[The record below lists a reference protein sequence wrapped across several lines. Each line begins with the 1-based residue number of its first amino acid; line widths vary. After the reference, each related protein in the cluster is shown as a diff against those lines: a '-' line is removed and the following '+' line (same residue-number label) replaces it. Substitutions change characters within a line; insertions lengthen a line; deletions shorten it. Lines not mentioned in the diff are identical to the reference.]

1 MTAGI
6 TFKYVRWKNFL
17 STGDQFTEVQLDRN
31 DSTLIIGANGAGK
44 STLLDALSFGLF
56 GKPYRNI
63 LKPQLLNSIN
73 NKNCVVE
80 VEFSV
85 GSADFKIV
93 RGIKPNTFEIYQN
106 GNLINQEANSRDY
119 QAFLEQNVLK
129 LNHKSFHQVVVI
141 GSASFTPFM
150 QLPSG
155 QRRTIIEELL
165 DIQVFSR
172 MNQILKE
179 KIARTKEQLS
189 DANNQLELITEKIRL
204 QNKYI
209 SDVQS
214 LAKDQI
220 RDKQVTIANNQASIR
235 DLQASNAELSKKLE
249 LLVQRQKDLK
259 TITNKKQKL
268 AGFGLKF
275 ESTLKTLQDNRAFFV
290 ESTSCPTCSQEI
302 TPETRQEH
310 VHRCDS
316 KIGEI
321 NEGIEKLKVEIDTI
335 LEQETSLQEEI
346 EKFQEAQMDI
356 VANNA
361 SITALQN
368 AIDKLEE
375 EILKIEGTDGDVGAA
390 LADLKALQI
399 EKERLSELKLSYIDQ
414 QNYNMIANEMLKDTG
429 IKTKIVKQYLPII
442 NKLVN
447 QYLQILDFFVLFNLD
462 ESFNETIKSRYRD
475 EFTYTSFSEGE
486 KQRIDLSLLFTW
498 RQIAKMKNSA
508 NTNLLILDETFDS
521 SLDSDGIDN
530 LMKILGSVQDTN
542 VFVIS
547 HKGDVLD
554 SKFRNKIEFVKE
566 RNFSRI
572 KNAATI

>member
-1 MTAGI
+1 MAGI
-6 TFKYVRWKNFL
+6 IFKAVRWKNFL
-17 STGDQFTEVQLDRN
+17 STGDQFTEIQLNRN
-31 DSTLIIGANGAGK
+31 DSTLIVGQNGAGK

-56 GKPYRNI
+56 GKPFRNI

-73 NKNCVVE
+73 NKNAVVE

-85 GSADFKIV
+85 GAAEFKII

-106 GNLINQEANSRDY
+106 GNLINQDSNSRDY

-150 QLPSG
+150 QLPPA

-179 KIARTKEQLS
+179 KIARTKEQIN
-189 DANNQLELITEKIRL
+189 DVNNQLEIISEKVKL

-209 SDVQS
+209 TDVES
-214 LAKDQI
+214 LAKDQVLL
-220 RDKQVTIANNQASIR
+220 KQEEISNNMLSVR
-235 DLQASNAELSKKLE
+235 DLQERNTTLSE
-249 LLVQRQKDLK
+249 QISRLVDRQKSLK
-259 TITNKKQKL
+259 AVETKKNKL
-268 AGFGLKF
+268 AAFDSKF
-275 ESTLKTLQDNRAFFV
+275 TSSIAQFEQDKKFFTDSTL
-290 ESTSCPTCSQEI
+290 CPTCDQEI
-302 TPETRQEH
+302 STEARTKH
-310 VHRCDS
+310 IHRCDS
-316 KIGEI
+316 EIAKIS
-321 NEGIEKLKVEIDTI
+321 EGLEK
-335 LEQETSLQEEI
+335 LQEELLTI
-346 EKFQEAQMDI
+346 ETTETTLLEEIERFQSAQMDI

-361 SITALQN
+361 SISALQK
-368 AIDKLEE
+368 AIDKLEAD
-375 EILKIEGTDGDVGAA
+375 ILKIEGTEGDVGAA
-390 LADLKALQI
+390 TADLKALQI
-399 EKERLSELKLSYIDQ
+399 EKERLAELKLSHIDN
-414 QNYNMIANEMLKDTG
+414 QNYNMIASEMLKDTG
-429 IKTKIVKQYLPII
+429 IKTKIVKQYLPVI

-475 EFTYTSFSEGE
+475 EFTYASFSEGE

-521 SLDSDGIDN
+521 SLDNDGIDN

-572 KNAATI
+572 K

>member
-1 MTAGI
+1 MAGI
-6 TFKYVRWKNFL
+6 IFKTVRWKNFL
-17 STGDQFTEVQLDRN
+17 STGDAFTEIQLNRN
-31 DSTLIIGANGAGK
+31 DSTLIVGHNGAGK

-63 LKPQLLNSIN
+63 TKPQLMNSIN
-73 NKNCVVE
+73 GKNCVVE

-85 GSADFKIV
+85 GAAEFKIV
-93 RGIKPNTFEIYQN
+93 RGIKPNTFEIHQN
-106 GNLINQEANSRDY
+106 GTLINQSSNTRDY

-129 LNHKSFHQVVVI
+129 LNHKSFHQIVVI

-150 QLPSG
+150 QLPAQ

-172 MNQILKE
+172 MNQLLKE
-179 KIARTKEQLS
+179 KVARIKEQIS
-189 DANNQLELITEKIRL
+189 DTNNQLELVGEKVRL

-209 SDVQS
+209 SDVES

-220 RDKQVTIANNQASIR
+220 RDKQKAIEDGQLSIR
-235 DLQASNAELSKKLE
+235 DLQTKNSTLSEQLAV
-249 LLVQRQKDLK
+249 LVERQKSLK
-259 TITNKKQKL
+259 TVETKKHKL

-275 ESTLKTLQDNRAFFV
+275 ESSIKELQKNRSFFV

-302 TPETRQEH
+302 STETREEH
-310 VHRCDS
+310 VHQCDS

-321 NEGIEKLKVEIDTI
+321 SQGIEKLKAELDTI
-335 LEQETSLQEEI
+335 AEQESSLLKEI
-346 EKFQEAQMDI
+346 EVFQSAQMDI

-361 SITALQN
+361 SISAAQK
-368 AIDKLEE
+368 AIDKLEA
-375 EILKIEGTDGDVGAA
+375 EILKIEGTDGDVGSA
-390 LADLKALQI
+390 LADLKTLQTER
-399 EKERLSELKLSYIDQ
+399 EKLSELKLSMIDQ
-414 QNYNMIANEMLKDTG
+414 QNYNFIASEMLKDTG
-429 IKTKIVKQYLPII
+429 IKTKIVKQYLPVI

-447 QYLQILDFFVLFNLD
+447 QYLQTLDFFVLFNLD

-475 EFTYTSFSEGE
+475 EFTYASFSEGE

-498 RQIAKMKNSA
+498 RQIARMKNSA

-521 SLDSDGIDN
+521 SLDNDGIDN
-530 LMKILGSVQDTN
+530 LMKILSTVAEDTN
-542 VFVIS
+542 VFIIS

-554 SKFRNKIEFVKE
+554 SKFRHKIEFIKD

-572 KNAATI
+572 K

>member
-1 MTAGI
+1 MRI
-6 TFKYVRWKNFL
+6 EFKNVRWKNFL
-17 STGDQFTEVQLDRN
+17 STGDNFTEIQLNRN
-31 DSTLIIGANGAGK
+31 DSTLIVGQNGAGK
-44 STLLDALSFGLF
+44 STLLDALSYGLF

-63 LKPQLLNSIN
+63 NKPQLVNSIN

-85 GSADFKIV
+85 GSTEFKIV
-93 RGIKPNTFEIYQN
+93 RGIKPGIFEIWQN
-106 GNLINQEANSRDY
+106 GTMINQSSTSRDY
-119 QAFLEQNVLK
+119 QEFLEQNVLK
-129 LNHKSFHQVVVI
+129 LNHKSFHQIVVI

-150 QLPSG
+150 QLAPG

-172 MNQILKE
+172 MNQLLKE
-179 KIARTKEQLS
+179 KIARTKEQIS
-189 DANNQLELITEKIRL
+189 DANNQLEIIAEKVRL

-209 SDVQS
+209 SDVES

-220 RDKQVTIANNQASIR
+220 RDKQTSIANNQASIQN
-235 DLQASNAELSKKLE
+235 LQTKNGELSAQLD
-249 LLVQRQKDLK
+249 LLIQRQKDLK
-259 TITNKKQKL
+259 AVSTKKQKL
-268 AGFGLKF
+268 AGFGVKL

-302 TPETRQEH
+302 TPETRQDH

-321 NEGIEKLKVEIDTI
+321 DEGLKKLKDEVEAVIA
-335 LEQETSLQEEI
+335 QENDLLTQIEI
-346 EKFQEAQMDI
+346 FQQAQMDI

-368 AIDKLEE
+368 SINALEK
-375 EILKIEGTDGDVGAA
+375 EILKIESHEGDVGAA
-390 LADLKALQI
+390 VADLKALTI
-399 EKERLSELKLSYIDQ
+399 EKERISELKLSLIDL
-414 QNYNMIANEMLKDTG
+414 QNYNHIANEMLKDTG
-429 IKTKIVKQYLPII
+429 IKTKIVKQYLPVI

-447 QYLQILDFFVLFNLD
+447 QYLQTLDFFVLFNLD

-475 EFTYTSFSEGE
+475 EFTYASFSEGE

-498 RQIAKMKNSA
+498 RQIARMKNSA

-521 SLDSDGIDN
+521 SLDNDGIDN
-530 LMKILGSVQDTN
+530 LMKILNTVTQDTN
-542 VFVIS
+542 VFIIS

-554 SKFRNKIEFVKE
+554 SKFRNKIEFIKE

-572 KNAATI
+572 K

>member
-1 MTAGI
+1 MASI
-6 TFKYVRWKNFL
+6 IFKTVRWKNFL
-17 STGDQFTEVQLDRN
+17 STGDQFTEIQLDRN
-31 DSTLIIGANGAGK
+31 DSTLIVGQNGAGK

-63 LKPQLLNSIN
+63 LKPQLVNSIN
-73 NKNCVVE
+73 GKQCVVE

-85 GSADFKIV
+85 GAAEFKII

-106 GNLINQEANSRDY
+106 GKMINQDSNTRDY

-129 LNHKSFHQVVVI
+129 LNHKSFHQIVVI

-150 QLPSG
+150 QLPTG

-179 KIARTKEQLS
+179 KMARLKEQIA
-189 DANNQLELITEKIRL
+189 DVNTQLELIGEKIRL

-209 SDVQS
+209 SDVES

-220 RDKQVTIANNQASIR
+220 LDKQNSIADYQNSIR
-235 DLQASNAELSKKLE
+235 NLQDQNSELSQKLE
-249 LLVQRQKDLK
+249 LLIQRQKDLK
-259 TITNKKQKL
+259 AVTNKKQKMV
-268 AGFGLKF
+268 GFGSKF
-275 ESTLKTLQDNRAFFV
+275 ESTLKTLQDDRAFFV
-290 ESTSCPTCSQEI
+290 ENTSCPTCSQEI
-302 TPETRQEH
+302 SAETRESH
-310 VHRCDS
+310 VHRCDN

-321 NEGIEKLKVEIDTI
+321 TQGIEKLKEE
-335 LEQETSLQEEI
+335 LEVVLNQETSLMSDI
-346 EKFQEAQMDI
+346 ESFQQSQMDI

-361 SITALQN
+361 SISALQK
-368 AIDKLEE
+368 AIDKLEK
-375 EILKIEGTDGDVGAA
+375 EILNIEGTDGDVSAA
-390 LADLKALQI
+390 HGDLKILHEQK
-399 EKERLSELKLSYIDQ
+399 EKLAELKLSQIDQ
-414 QNYNMIANEMLKDTG
+414 QNYNHIVNEMLKDTG
-429 IKTKIVKQYLPII
+429 IKTKIVKQYLPVI

-462 ESFNETIKSRYRD
+462 ESFNETIKSRHRD
-475 EFTYTSFSEGE
+475 DFSYASFSEGE

-521 SLDSDGIDN
+521 SLDNDGIDN
-530 LMKILGSVQDTN
+530 LMKILNTVTVDTN
-542 VFVIS
+542 VFIIS

-554 SKFRNKIEFVKE
+554 SKFRHKIEFIKE

-572 KNAATI
+572 K

>member
-1 MTAGI
+1 MAGI
-6 TFKYVRWKNFL
+6 IFKTVRWKNFL
-17 STGDQFTEVQLDRN
+17 STGDQFTEIQLDR
-31 DSTLIIGANGAGK
+31 SEATLIVGQNGAGK

-73 NKNCVVE
+73 NKAAVVE

-85 GSADFKIV
+85 GSAQFKIV

-106 GNLINQEANSRDY
+106 GNLINQDSNSRDY

-150 QLPSG
+150 QLPAG

-172 MNQILKE
+172 MNQLLKE
-179 KIARTKEQLS
+179 RIARTKEQIN
-189 DANNQLELITEKIRL
+189 DVNNQLEIIGEKVRL

-209 SDVQS
+209 SDVES
-214 LAKDQI
+214 LAKGQV
-220 RDKQVTIANNQASIR
+220 RDKQTEIGNNQLAIR
-235 DLQASNAELSKKLE
+235 DLQSKNAALSNDLE
-249 LLVQRQKDLK
+249 SLIQKQKSLK
-259 TITNKKQKL
+259 TIEQKKNKL
-268 AGFGLKF
+268 ATFGNKF
-275 ESTLKTLQDNRAFFV
+275 DNTIQQSKQNRAFFID
-290 ESTSCPTCSQEI
+290 STSCPTCSQEI
-302 TPETRQEH
+302 SAETREKHIHQ
-310 VHRCDS
+310 CDS
-316 KIGEI
+316 KILEI
-321 NEGIEKLKVEIDTI
+321 NEGLEKLNEELLKIEAQEIT
-335 LEQETSLQEEI
+335 LLQEI
-346 EKFQEAQMDI
+346 EQFQSAQLDI

-361 SITALQN
+361 SITQLQKT
-368 AIDKLEE
+368 IDKLEA

-399 EKERLSELKLSYIDQ
+399 EKEKLAELKLSYIDS
-414 QNYNMIANEMLKDTG
+414 QNYNFLGSEMLKDTG
-429 IKTKIVKQYLPII
+429 IKTKIVKQYLPVI

-475 EFTYTSFSEGE
+475 EFTYASFSEGE

-498 RQIAKMKNSA
+498 RQIARMKNSA

-521 SLDSDGIDN
+521 SLDNDGIDN
-530 LMKILGSVQDTN
+530 LMKILGTVQDTN

-554 SKFRNKIEFVKE
+554 SKFRSKIEFVKE

-572 KNAATI
+572 KNATSI

>member
-1 MTAGI
+1 MAGI
-6 TFKYVRWKNFL
+6 IFKTVRWKNFL
-17 STGDQFTEVQLDRN
+17 STGDSFTEIQLNRN
-31 DSTLIIGANGAGK
+31 DSTLIVGQNGAGK

-56 GKPYRNI
+56 GKPFRNI

-73 NKNCVVE
+73 NKNAVVE

-85 GSADFKIV
+85 GAAEFKIV

-119 QAFLEQNVLK
+119 QAFLEQNILK

-150 QLPSG
+150 QLPPG

-172 MNQILKE
+172 MNQLLKE
-179 KIARTKEQLS
+179 KIARTKEQIN
-189 DANNQLELITEKIRL
+189 DTTNQLEIIGEKVKL

-209 SDVQS
+209 TDVQL
-214 LAKDQI
+214 LAKDQV
-220 RDKQVTIANNQASIR
+220 RDKQKAVKDNQLSIK
-235 DLQASNAELSKKLE
+235 DLQTKNAGLSENLAN
-249 LLVQRQKDLK
+249 LV
-259 TITNKKQKL
+259 TKQKSL
-268 AGFGLKF
+268 KSIETKKNKLVSFGDKF
-275 ESTLKTLQDNRAFFV
+275 NTTVKTLQENRTFFM
-290 ESTSCPTCSQEI
+290 ESTACPTCSQEI
-302 TPETRQEH
+302 SADTRQEH
-310 VHRCDS
+310 VHKCDS
-316 KIGEI
+316 KIGEV
-321 NEGIEKLKVEIDTI
+321 NKHIEELQEQLMLMDAEESI
-335 LEQETSLQEEI
+335 LLEEI
-346 EKFQEAQMDI
+346 EAFQNCQMDI

-361 SITALQN
+361 SITALQKQ
-368 AIDKLEE
+368 IDKLED
-375 EILKIEGTDGDVGAA
+375 EILKIEGTEGDVSAA

-399 EKERLSELKLSYIDQ
+399 EKEKLAELKLTRIDE
-414 QNYNMIANEMLKDTG
+414 QNYNMMASEMLKDTG
-429 IKTKIVKQYLPII
+429 IKTKIVKQYLPVI

-447 QYLQILDFFVLFNLD
+447 SYLQILDFFVLFNLD

-475 EFTYTSFSEGE
+475 EFTYASFSEGE

-521 SLDSDGIDN
+521 SLDNDGIDN
-530 LMKILGSVQDTN
+530 LMKILTSVQDTN

-572 KNAATI
+572 KGQ

>member
-1 MTAGI
+1 MAGI
-6 TFKYVRWKNFL
+6 IFKAVRWKNFL
-17 STGDQFTEVQLDRN
+17 STGDQFTEIQLNRN
-31 DSTLIIGANGAGK
+31 DSTLIVGQNGAGK

-56 GKPYRNI
+56 GKPFRNI

-73 NKNCVVE
+73 NKNAVVE

-85 GSADFKIV
+85 GAAEFKIV

-106 GNLINQEANSRDY
+106 GNLINQDSNSRDY

-150 QLPSG
+150 QLPPA

-179 KIARTKEQLS
+179 KIARTKEQIN
-189 DANNQLELITEKIRL
+189 DVNNQLEIISEKVKL

-209 SDVQS
+209 TDVES
-214 LAKDQI
+214 LAKDQVLL
-220 RDKQVTIANNQASIR
+220 KQEEISSNMLSVR
-235 DLQASNAELSKKLE
+235 DLQERNTTLSE
-249 LLVQRQKDLK
+249 QISRLVDRQKSLK
-259 TITNKKQKL
+259 AVETKKNKL
-268 AGFGLKF
+268 AAFGGKF
-275 ESTLKTLQDNRAFFV
+275 TSSITQFEQDKKFFTDSTL
-290 ESTSCPTCSQEI
+290 CPTCDQEI
-302 TPETRQEH
+302 SAEARTKH
-310 VHRCDS
+310 IHRCDS
-316 KIGEI
+316 EITKIS
-321 NEGIEKLKVEIDTI
+321 EGLEK
-335 LEQETSLQEEI
+335 LQEELLAI
-346 EKFQEAQMDI
+346 ETIETTLLEEIEQFQNAQMDI

-361 SITALQN
+361 SISALQK
-368 AIDKLEE
+368 AIDKLEAD
-375 EILKIEGTDGDVGAA
+375 ILKIEGTEGDVGAA
-390 LADLKALQI
+390 MADLKALQI
-399 EKERLSELKLSYIDQ
+399 EKERLAELKLSHIDS
-414 QNYNMIANEMLKDTG
+414 QNYNMIASEMLKDTG
-429 IKTKIVKQYLPII
+429 IKTKIVKQYLPVI

-475 EFTYTSFSEGE
+475 EFTYASFSEGE

-521 SLDSDGIDN
+521 SLDNDGIDN
-530 LMKILGSVQDTN
+530 LMKILGSAQDTN
-542 VFVIS
+542 VFIIS

-572 KNAATI
+572 K

>member
-1 MTAGI
+1 MAAI
-6 TFKYVRWKNFL
+6 IFKTVRWKNFL
-17 STGDQFTEVQLDRN
+17 STGDQFTEIQLNKSDA
-31 DSTLIIGANGAGK
+31 TLIVGQNGAGK

-56 GKPYRNI
+56 GKPFRNI

-73 NKNCVVE
+73 NKAAVVE

-85 GSADFKIV
+85 GAAEFKII

-106 GNLINQEANSRDY
+106 GTLINQQANTRDY

-172 MNQILKE
+172 MNQLLKE
-179 KIARTKEQLS
+179 KMARLKEQIH
-189 DANNQLELITEKIRL
+189 DTNNQLELISEKVRL

-209 SDVQS
+209 SDVES

-220 RDKQVTIANNQASIR
+220 RDKQVAITDNQDSIR
-235 DLQASNAELSKKLE
+235 SLQEQNTELSKKLE
-249 LLVQRQKDLK
+249 LLIQRQKDLK
-259 TITNKKQKL
+259 TVTTKKQKM
-268 AGFGLKF
+268 AGFGVKF
-275 ESTLKTLQDNRAFFV
+275 ESTLKNLQNDRAFFV
-290 ESTSCPTCSQEI
+290 ENTSCPTCSQEI
-302 TPETRQEH
+302 SAETRESH

-321 NEGIEKLKVEIDTI
+321 NEGIEKLSEELNVIISE
-335 LEQETSLQEEI
+335 ETSLLEQI
-346 EKFQEAQMDI
+346 ETFQNAQLDI

-361 SITALQN
+361 SIAALQKS
-368 AIDKLEE
+368 IDKLEA
-375 EILKIEGTDGDVGAA
+375 EILKIESTDGDVGLAVTDLHKLQTEKEA
-390 LADLKALQI
+390 LA
-399 EKERLSELKLSYIDQ
+399 ELKLNYIDQ
-414 QNYNMIANEMLKDTG
+414 QNYNNIANEMLKDTG
-429 IKTKIVKQYLPII
+429 IKTKIVKQYLPVI

-462 ESFNETIKSRYRD
+462 ESFNETIKSRHRD
-475 EFTYTSFSEGE
+475 EFTYASFSEGE

-521 SLDSDGIDN
+521 SLDNDGIDN

-554 SKFRNKIEFVKE
+554 SKFRNKIEFIKE

-572 KNAATI
+572 KNATTI

>member
-1 MTAGI
+1 MAAI
-6 TFKYVRWKNFL
+6 IFKTVRWKNFL
-17 STGDQFTEVQLDRN
+17 STGDKFTEIELNRN
-31 DSTLIIGANGAGK
+31 DSTLIIGQNGAGK

-56 GKPYRNI
+56 GKPFRNI

-73 NKNCVVE
+73 NKNAVVE

-85 GSADFKIV
+85 GAAEFKIV

-150 QLPSG
+150 QLPPG

-179 KIARTKEQLS
+179 KIARTKEQIN
-189 DANNQLELITEKIRL
+189 DVNNQLEIISEKVRL

-209 SDVQS
+209 VDVES
-214 LAKDQI
+214 LAKDQV
-220 RDKQVTIANNQASIR
+220 RDKQKAITDNQTAIKG
-235 DLQASNAELSKKLE
+235 LQSKNAELSERLAQLVSKQRSLKSIETKKNK
-249 LLVQRQKDLK
+249 LLSFGDKFNS
-259 TITNKKQKL
+259 TIK
-268 AGFGLKF
+268 
-275 ESTLKTLQDNRAFFV
+275 SLQENRAFFV
-290 ESTSCPTCSQEI
+290 ESTACPTCSQEI
-302 TPETRQEH
+302 SADTRQEH
-310 VHRCDS
+310 VHKCDS
-316 KIGEI
+316 KIGEV
-321 NEGIEKLKVEIDTI
+321 NKHIEELEEELMLIESEEMLLLEEVE
-335 LEQETSLQEEI
+335 S
-346 EKFQEAQMDI
+346 FQHAQMDI

-368 AIDKLEE
+368 QIDKLESE
-375 EILKIEGTDGDVGAA
+375 VLKIEGTEGDVGAA
-390 LADLKALQI
+390 MADLKALQI
-399 EKERLSELKLSYIDQ
+399 EKESLAELKLSHIDG
-414 QNYNMIANEMLKDTG
+414 QNYNMIASEMLKDTG
-429 IKTKIVKQYLPII
+429 IKTKIVKQYLPVI

-475 EFTYTSFSEGE
+475 EFTYASFSEGE

-521 SLDSDGIDN
+521 SLDTDGIDN

-572 KNAATI
+572 K

>member
-1 MTAGI
+1 MRI
-6 TFKYVRWKNFL
+6 DFKVVRWKNFL
-17 STGDQFTEVQLDRN
+17 STGDNFTEIQLNKN
-31 DSTLIIGANGAGK
+31 DSTLIVGHNGAGK

-63 LKPQLLNSIN
+63 NKPQLINSIN

-80 VEFSV
+80 VEFNV
-85 GSADFKIV
+85 GNVEFKIV
-93 RGIKPNTFEIYQN
+93 RGIKPNVFEIWQN
-106 GNLINQEANSRDY
+106 GSMINQSSTNRDY
-119 QAFLEQNVLK
+119 QEFLEQNVLK
-129 LNHKSFHQVVVI
+129 LNHKSFHQIVVI

-150 QLPSG
+150 QLPAH
-155 QRRTIIEELL
+155 QRRNIIEELL

-179 KIARTKEQLS
+179 KMARVKELINES
-189 DANNQLELITEKIRL
+189 NNQLEIIAEKIKL
-204 QNKYI
+204 QNRYI
-209 SDVQS
+209 SDVES
-214 LAKDQI
+214 IAKDQI
-220 RDKQVTIANNQASIR
+220 RDKQTAITNNQVSIR
-235 DLQASNAELSKKLE
+235 NLQGENAELSTQLE

-259 TITNKKQKL
+259 TVGNKKQKL
-268 AGFGLKF
+268 AGFGVKF
-275 ESTLKTLQDNRAFFV
+275 ESTLKTLQENRTFFV

-302 TPETRQEH
+302 SADTRQEH

-321 NEGIEKLKVEIDTI
+321 NQGIEKLKEELDAI
-335 LEQETSLQEEI
+335 LSQETTLQEEI
-346 EKFQEAQMDI
+346 ETFQQAQLDI

-361 SITALQN
+361 SITALQK
-368 AIDKLEE
+368 AIDNLET
-375 EILKIEGTDGDVGAA
+375 EISKIEGTEGDVSVSIAELA
-390 LADLKALQI
+390 KLQKEKETLADLKLN
-399 EKERLSELKLSYIDQ
+399 YIDQ
-414 QNYNMIANEMLKDTG
+414 QNYFIIANEMLKDTG
-429 IKTKIVKQYLPII
+429 IKTKIVKQYLPVI

-447 QYLQILDFFVLFNLD
+447 QYLQTLDFFVLFNLD

-475 EFTYTSFSEGE
+475 EFTYASFSEGE

-521 SLDSDGIDN
+521 SLDNDGIDN
-530 LMKILGSVQDTN
+530 LMKILNTVTNDTN
-542 VFVIS
+542 VFIIS

-554 SKFRNKIEFVKE
+554 SKFRSKIEFIKE

-572 KNAATI
+572 K

>member
-1 MTAGI
+1 MRI
-6 TFKYVRWKNFL
+6 EFKNVRWKNFL
-17 STGDQFTEVQLDRN
+17 STGDSFTEIQLNRN
-31 DSTLIIGANGAGK
+31 DSTLVVGHNGAGK

-63 LKPQLLNSIN
+63 TKPQLLNSIN
-73 NKNCVVE
+73 NKNCIVE

-85 GSADFKIV
+85 GSVDFKII

-106 GNLINQEANSRDY
+106 GNLINQSSTSRDY
-119 QAFLEQNVLK
+119 QEYLEQNVLK
-129 LNHKSFHQVVVI
+129 LNHKSFHQIVVI

-150 QLPSG
+150 QLPTA
-155 QRRTIIEELL
+155 QRRNIIEELL

-179 KIARTKEQLS
+179 KAARVKELIT
-189 DANNQLELITEKIRL
+189 DANNQLTIISEKVKL

-209 SDVQS
+209 SDVES
-214 LAKDQI
+214 LAKDQV
-220 RDKQVTIANNQASIR
+220 RDKQASIANNQTSIR
-235 DLQASNAELSKKLE
+235 NLQTQNSELSKKLE
-249 LLVQRQKDLK
+249 LLIQRQKDLK
-259 TITNKKQKL
+259 TVTTKKQKL
-268 AGFGLKF
+268 AGFGVKF
-275 ESTLKTLQDNRAFFV
+275 ESTLKTLQENRAFFV

-302 TPETRQEH
+302 TSDTREEH

-321 NEGIEKLKVEIDTI
+321 NQGVEKLKTELDNLI
-335 LEQETSLQEEI
+335 LEESTLQEEI
-346 EKFQEAQMDI
+346 EKFQEAQLDI

-368 AIDKLEE
+368 AINALEE
-375 EILKIEGTDGDVGAA
+375 EILKIEGTEGNVSEATEELKKLQKEKEA
-390 LADLKALQI
+390 LA
-399 EKERLSELKLSYIDQ
+399 ELKLNYIDQ
-414 QNYNMIANEMLKDTG
+414 QNYFFIANEMLKDTG
-429 IKTKIVKQYLPII
+429 IKTKIVKQYLPVI

-447 QYLQILDFFVLFNLD
+447 QYLQTLDFFVLFNLD
-462 ESFNETIKSRYRD
+462 ESFDETIKSRYRD
-475 EFTYTSFSEGE
+475 EFTYASFSEGE

-521 SLDSDGIDN
+521 SLDNDGIDN
-530 LMKILGSVQDTN
+530 LMKILNTVTTDTN
-542 VFVIS
+542 VFIIS

-554 SKFRNKIEFVKE
+554 SKFRNKIEFIKE

-572 KNAATI
+572 K

>member
-1 MTAGI
+1 MRI
-6 TFKYVRWKNFL
+6 EFKNVRWKNFL
-17 STGDQFTEVQLDRN
+17 STGDSFTEIQLNRN
-31 DSTLIIGANGAGK
+31 DSTLVVGHNGAGK

-63 LKPQLLNSIN
+63 TKPQLLNSIN

-85 GSADFKIV
+85 GSVDFKII

-106 GNLINQEANSRDY
+106 GNLINQSSTSRDY
-119 QAFLEQNVLK
+119 QEYLEQNVLK
-129 LNHKSFHQVVVI
+129 LNHKSFHQIVVI

-150 QLPSG
+150 QLPTA
-155 QRRTIIEELL
+155 QRRNIIEELL

-179 KIARTKEQLS
+179 KAARVKELIA
-189 DANNQLELITEKIRL
+189 DANNQLTIISEKVKL

-209 SDVQS
+209 SDVES
-214 LAKDQI
+214 LAKDQV
-220 RDKQVTIANNQASIR
+220 RDKQASIANNQTSIR
-235 DLQASNAELSKKLE
+235 TLQEQNSELSKKLE
-249 LLVQRQKDLK
+249 LLIQRQKDLK
-259 TITNKKQKL
+259 AVTTKKQKL
-268 AGFGLKF
+268 AGFGVKF
-275 ESTLKTLQDNRAFFV
+275 ESTLKTLQENRAFFV

-302 TPETRQEH
+302 TSDTREEH

-321 NEGIEKLKVEIDTI
+321 NQGVEKLKTELDNLI
-335 LEQETSLQEEI
+335 LEESTLQEEI
-346 EKFQEAQMDI
+346 EKFQEAQLDI

-368 AIDKLEE
+368 AINALEE
-375 EILKIEGTDGDVGAA
+375 EILKIEGTEGNVSEATEELKKLQKEKEA
-390 LADLKALQI
+390 LA
-399 EKERLSELKLSYIDQ
+399 ELKLNYIDQ
-414 QNYNMIANEMLKDTG
+414 QNYFFIANEMLKDTG
-429 IKTKIVKQYLPII
+429 IKTKIVKQYLPVI

-447 QYLQILDFFVLFNLD
+447 QYLQTLDFFVLFNLD
-462 ESFNETIKSRYRD
+462 ESFDETIKSRYRD
-475 EFTYTSFSEGE
+475 EFTYASFSEGE

-521 SLDSDGIDN
+521 SLDNDGIDN
-530 LMKILGSVQDTN
+530 LMKILNTVTTDTN
-542 VFVIS
+542 VFIIS

-554 SKFRNKIEFVKE
+554 SKFRNKIEFIKE

-572 KNAATI
+572 K